1 MWRHCHALLQP
12 ATRIALQSPLSQ
24 PLATFSVRLTHI
36 KLAGF
41 KSFVDPSTI
50 HVAGQLVAVCG
61 PNGCGKSNVI
71 DAVRWVLGES
81 SAKQLRGESMQDVIF
96 NGSGSRK
103 PVGRASVE
111 LVFDNSAGLAAGQ
124 WSQYAEISIK
134 RLLTRQGD
142 SSYYINQLPVRR
154 RDITDLFLG
163 TGVGK
168 GGYAIIEQGM
178 ISRIIEARPEE
189 LRHFLEEAAGVSKY
203 KERRRETEARL
214 ADTKDNLDR
223 VDDIRLELTGQIS
236 KLESQAEIAAQYN
249 NLKDAITEK
258 QNLLALQRKLDA
270 ARDVENTRRDIE
282 TAQNTLEAK
291 LAELRALEAAL
302 EELRETHFTASD
314 AVHAAQGELYDA
326 NATVARLEQ
335 QLLHLRQNRERL
347 SADLEAAK
355 AELARIDQNS
365 RQSMA
370 ERDDWL
376 QRQEA
381 AALTAEETAMS
392 LDDETQRLPELEQA
406 LKEVDERFQQTRDQL
421 AQARN
426 TLQLTQQQTQHH
438 VRTCETLKNRRD
450 RLQLD
455 LSRLSADGDDTQLE
469 ALRLALEEST
479 LSVENEQLALAD
491 EEAAQEELRI
501 SLSEATAAREQE
513 TRARTE
519 TQAQIRALQSMPA
532 PVDDKALAQW
542 LSANDLQSL
551 PRLYEGLRITPGWEK
566 AVEAALG
573 QRMQA
578 RAVTQLP
585 DSIPP
590 AAVAL
595 LQATVAAAPTTQL
608 ALPRLLDHIQC
619 NDPNLQRALGD
630 MLAQV
635 WCVQTP
641 ADWLLWR
648 EQLPAGGLLITPQGH
663 SGDRQSLQ
671 YHAAQGVV
679 ANLVA
684 QRQALEQALVRADE
698 LEPLWQ
704 QSVQEHERVQNELT
718 ALEQG
723 MRQRRNALAQL
734 QNQSAEIARQ
744 SARLEEANAQ
754 RVRQAAQWQEELET
768 VTLQLEEEIYAAQ
781 ETETSRLNAEEALEP
796 LQEELEAQK
805 LARTEAE
812 SACDL
817 QRSRLR
823 QVERLAQESR
833 FAVQAAE
840 TRLSEMARRDEDLTH
855 RRDLVTERL
864 ETLTLELESI
874 HEGDFDVGFQDAINL
889 RGEKERALAAT
900 RDALNGFAQQ
910 MRDREAEK
918 QRIEAGMEPAR
929 EAVNAA
935 RLKEQESRLALERFT
950 EELQAAGADEQVLR
964 EKIGAGVKISS
975 LVAEIGRLTQALGSL
990 GSVNLAALEELNNAR
1005 ERQSYLDAQAGD
1017 LAAAVETLENAIRRI
1032 DRETRALLQSTYD
1045 TVNANLQELF
1055 PLLFG
1060 GGHAELMLTGDEILD
1075 AGLTILAQPPGKKNS
1090 TIHLLS
1096 GGEKALTALSLVF
1109 SLFRLNPA
1117 PFCLLDEVD
1126 APLDDANTLRF
1137 CELVKKMAE
1146 RTQFLYISH
1155 NRLTMEMAGQ
1165 LVGVTMQEQG
1175 VSRVVAVDIETALS
1189 MREAVT
1195 A

>member
-1 MWRHCHALLQP
+1 M
-12 ATRIALQSPLSQ
+12 
-24 PLATFSVRLTHI
+24 RLTHI

-134 RLLTRQGD
+134 RVLTRQGE

-203 KERRRETEARL
+203 KERRRETESRL
-214 ADTKDNLDR
+214 ADTRDNLDR
-223 VDDIRLELTGQIS
+223 VDDIRLELTGQIT
-236 KLESQAEIAAQYN
+236 KLESQAEIASQYN
-249 NLKDAITEK
+249 NLRDTITEK

-282 TAQNTLEAK
+282 AAQNALESK
-291 LAELRALEAAL
+291 LADLRALEAAL

-335 QLLHLRQNRERL
+335 QLLHLRQNRDRI
-347 SADLEAAK
+347 STDLEAAK
-355 AELARIDQNS
+355 TELARIDQS
-365 RQSMA
+365 GRQGEA
-370 ERDDWL
+370 EREDWL
-376 QRQEA
+376 QRQEEA
-381 AALTAEETAMS
+381 GIAAEEATLA
-392 LDDETQRLPELEQA
+392 LEDETQRLPELEQA
-406 LKEVDERFQQTRDQL
+406 LKEMDTRFQYTRDQL

-438 VRTCETLKNRRD
+438 VRTCEALKARRD
-450 RLQLD
+450 RLQQD
-455 LSRLSADGDDTQLE
+455 LARLTQEGGGEQLQN
-469 ALRLALEEST
+469 LRLAQEESALNLET
-479 LSVENEQLALAD
+479 AQLALD
-491 EEAAQEELRI
+491 EDEAALETARQTLDEAAAERDQQTRQRNELQARI
-501 SLSEATAAREQE
+501 KALESLPK
-513 TRARTE
+513 
-519 TQAQIRALQSMPA
+519 PA
-532 PVDDKALAQW
+532 DDKALGSWLAAQG
-542 LSANDLQSL
+542 LQNT
-551 PRLYEGLRITPGWEK
+551 PQLYESLRIAGGWEK
-566 AVEAALG
+566 AVEAVLG

-578 RAVTQLP
+578 RVVTALP
-585 DSIPP
+585 SATPP
-590 AAVAL
+590 AALAL
-595 LQATVAAAPTTQL
+595 LQPAAAGSSTGSMT
-608 ALPRLLDHIQC
+608 LPRLLDQVHST
-619 NDPNLQRALGD
+619 NAALNPVLVD
-630 MLAQV
+630 LLSTV
-635 WCVQTP
+635 WCVEDATQWS
-641 ADWLLWR
+641 ALR
-648 EQLPAGGLLITPQGH
+648 EQLPVGGLLVTRDGH
-663 SGDRQSLQ
+663 CGDRQTLR

-684 QRQALEQALVRADE
+684 QRQALEDAV
-698 LEPLWQ
+698 
-704 QSVQEHERVQNELT
+704 QSVEAMAPAWQAAVSAHEAGQRALTDIEQRLRQQRATLSRLQTESAELT
-718 ALEQG
+718 
-723 MRQRRNALAQL
+723 
-734 QNQSAEIARQ
+734 RQ
-744 SARLEEANAQ
+744 SARLEEADAQ
-754 RVRQAAQWQEELET
+754 RIRQSAQWQEELET
-768 VTLQLEEEIYAAQ
+768 IQLQLEEEIYAAQ
-781 ETETSRLNAEEALEP
+781 ETETAHQDAQAALEP
-796 LQEELEAQK
+796 LQEELDAQK
-805 LARTEAE
+805 LARAEAE
-812 SACDL
+812 SACEL

-823 QVERLAQESR
+823 QVERMAQETR
-833 FAVQAAE
+833 FAVQAAQ
-840 TRLSEMARRDEDLTH
+840 TRLADMARRDEDLQH
-855 RRDLVTERL
+855 RRELVAERL
-864 ETLTLELESI
+864 ESLTLELEGI

-929 EAVNAA
+929 EAVNGA
-935 RLKEQESRLALERFT
+935 RLKEQEARLALERFA
-950 EELQAAGADEQVLR
+950 EELQEAGADEAALR
-964 EKIGAGVKISS
+964 EKLGAGVKISS
-975 LVAEIGRLTQALGSL
+975 LTAEIGRLSQALNNL
-990 GSVNLAALEELNNAR
+990 GSVNLAALEELNSAR
-1005 ERQSYLDAQAGD
+1005 ERQQYLDAQAGD

-1032 DRETRALLQSTYD
+1032 DRETRALLQETYD
-1045 TVNANLQELF
+1045 TVNGNLQELF

-1155 NRLTMEMAGQ
+1155 NRLTMEMAAQ

-1189 MREAVT
+1189 MRDAATV
-1195 A
+1195 

>member
-1 MWRHCHALLQP
+1 M
-12 ATRIALQSPLSQ
+12 
-24 PLATFSVRLTHI
+24 RLTHI

-41 KSFVDPSTI
+41 KSFVDPSVI

-134 RLLTRQGD
+134 RVLTRQGE

-203 KERRRETEARL
+203 KERRRETETRL
-214 ADTKDNLDR
+214 ADTRDNLDR
-223 VDDIRLELTGQIS
+223 VDDIRQELTGQIT

-249 NLKDAITEK
+249 NLKDTITEK

-282 TAQNTLEAK
+282 TAQNALESR
-291 LAELRALEAAL
+291 LADLRAIEAAL
-302 EELRETHFTASD
+302 EALRETHFTASD

-326 NATVARLEQ
+326 NAAVARLEQ
-335 QLLHLRQNRERL
+335 QLLHLRQNRDRI
-347 SADLEAAK
+347 SNDLDAAK
-355 AELARIDQNS
+355 AELARIDQS
-365 RQSMA
+365 GRQGEA
-370 ERDDWL
+370 EREDWL
-376 QRQEA
+376 QRQEEA
-381 AALTAEETAMS
+381 GIAAEEAT
-392 LDDETQRLPELEQA
+392 LTLEDENQRLPELEQA
-406 LKEVDERFQQTRDQL
+406 LKDMDERFQQTRDQL

-438 VRTCETLKNRRD
+438 ARTCEALKARRD
-450 RLQLD
+450 RLQQD
-455 LSRLSADGDDTQLE
+455 LSRLGQEGDGEQLQH
-469 ALRLALEEST
+469 LRLSLEEAALNLET
-479 LSVENEQLALAD
+479 AQLALD
-491 EEAAQEELRI
+491 EDEVALETARQALD
-501 SLSEATAAREQE
+501 TAAAARDTQ
-513 TRARTE
+513 TRQRSELQAR
-519 TQAQIRALQSMPA
+519 IKALESLPKPA
-532 PVDDKALAQW
+532 DDKALSAW
-542 LSANDLQSL
+542 LAVQGLQAA
-551 PRLYEGLRITPGWEK
+551 PQLYESLRIASGWEK
-566 AVEAALG
+566 AVEAVLG

-578 RAVTQLP
+578 RTVAAVP
-585 DSIPP
+585 DAAPP
-590 AAVAL
+590 AAFAL
-595 LQATVAAAPTTQL
+595 VQPVAAGAITDTTG
-608 ALPRLLDHIQC
+608 LPRLLDHVHTA
-619 NDPNLQRALGD
+619 DATLAPVLADLLG
-630 MLAQV
+630 AV
-635 WCVQTP
+635 WCLDEVGQWS
-641 ADWLLWR
+641 AIR
-648 EQLPAGGLLITPQGH
+648 SQLPVAGLVVTRDGH
-663 SGDRQSLQ
+663 CGDRQSLR

-684 QRQALEQALVRADE
+684 QRQALEEALQAFEAIEPVWQSAVSTHETAQRALSDVE
-698 LEPLWQ
+698 QRLRQ
-704 QSVQEHERVQNELT
+704 QRATLTRLQGEAAELT
-718 ALEQG
+718 
-723 MRQRRNALAQL
+723 
-734 QNQSAEIARQ
+734 RQ
-744 SARLEEANAQ
+744 SARLEEADAQ
-754 RVRQAAQWQEELET
+754 RIRQSAQWQEELEAIQ
-768 VTLQLEEEIYAAQ
+768 LQLEEEIYAAQ
-781 ETETSRLNAEEALEP
+781 ETETAHQDAQDALEP
-796 LQEELEAQK
+796 LQEALDTQK
-805 LARTEAE
+805 LARAEAE
-812 SACDL
+812 SACEL

-823 QVERLAQESR
+823 QAERMAQETR
-833 FAVQAAE
+833 FAVQAAQ
-840 TRLSEMARRDEDLTH
+840 TRLADMSRRDEDLQH
-855 RRDLVTERL
+855 RRELVAERL
-864 ETLTLELESI
+864 ESLTLELEGI

-889 RGEKERALAAT
+889 RGEKERALAAA

-910 MRDREAEK
+910 MRERESAK
-918 QRIEAGMEPAR
+918 QLIEAGMEPAR
-929 EAVNAA
+929 EAVNTA
-935 RLKEQESRLALERFT
+935 RLKEQEARLALERFA
-950 EELQAAGADEQVLR
+950 EELQEAGADEAALR
-964 EKIGAGVKISS
+964 EKLGAGVKIST
-975 LVAEIGRLTQALGSL
+975 LAAEIGRLSQALNNL
-990 GSVNLAALEELNNAR
+990 GSVNLAALEELNTAR
-1005 ERQSYLDAQAGD
+1005 ERQQYLDAQAGD

-1032 DRETRALLQSTYD
+1032 DRETRALLQETYD
-1045 TVNANLQELF
+1045 TVNGNLQELF

-1155 NRLTMEMAGQ
+1155 NRLTMEMAAQ

-1189 MREAVT
+1189 MREAATV
-1195 A
+1195 